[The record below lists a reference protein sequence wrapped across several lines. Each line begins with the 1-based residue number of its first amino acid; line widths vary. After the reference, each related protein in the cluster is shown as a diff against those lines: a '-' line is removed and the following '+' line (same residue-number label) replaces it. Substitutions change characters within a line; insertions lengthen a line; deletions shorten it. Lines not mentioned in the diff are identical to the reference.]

1 MARKTI
7 QGSICLAQ
15 KIRQKRNELGLTI
28 EEAASRAGVG
38 TKTWCRYEAGESIRS
53 DKLKGVCKALNW
65 LSLPG
70 QDSNDGETP
79 SLLEYKNHEAWS
91 KYLEDAFGTG
101 AAMSFAVG
109 SDILLDHIKNDLE
122 ELAALPANAHIGQ
135 LDISRLRDDLPE
147 QFLMLY
153 NYDFLFR
160 MKSVLIRMR
169 ARAKH
174 GKSMIAHSVME
185 EMIFYL
191 SSEETTVLME
201 LSADE
206 GGFADEI
213 SDYSSDWVFDLFD
226 DMDIVTCL
234 YSDMYIDLEH
244 IYHFT
249 HWFDYQFYID
259 AKAD

>member
-1 MARKTI
+1 M
-7 QGSICLAQ
+7 
-15 KIRQKRNELGLTI
+15 
-28 EEAASRAGVG
+28 
-38 TKTWCRYEAGESIRS
+38 
-53 DKLKGVCKALNW
+53 
-65 LSLPG
+65 
-70 QDSNDGETP
+70 
-79 SLLEYKNHEAWS
+79 
-91 KYLEDAFGTG
+91 
-101 AAMSFAVG
+101 
-109 SDILLDHIKNDLE
+109 
-122 ELAALPANAHIGQ
+122 
-135 LDISRLRDDLPE
+135 LRDDLPE
-147 QFLMLY
+147 QFLMHY

-201 LSADE
+201 LSADK

-234 YSDMYIDLEH
+234 YSDMYIDPEH